1 MDKLTRQVRDN
12 RPPSL
17 VFLFC
22 FMIHTP
28 PSPATAAAPPAET
41 PVERQARGLREM
53 QAIILSVARA
63 EEQVALARAAQ
74 AMNAAEAGVP
84 AAAGSRPALNDR
96 ADPGLA
102 ISRIARALRL
112 TQAMEN
118 RLYDDL
124 AAGPARKAEPEP
136 SAEEPWRKAARMR
149 AAILSATILPVVD
162 QVIADAEDPEGDGS
176 DTERR
181 HDHLDERLLDEDEI
195 VNLGTLPIGASIARL
210 CAQIGLT
217 PDWSLWEDRP
227 WAVKEAET
235 DAPGS
240 PHGRSWT
247 GVVELDDGDWGLEG
261 ETATRRPAMAQA
273 PP

>member
-1 MDKLTRQVRDN
+1 M
-12 RPPSL
+12 
-17 VFLFC
+17 FLYC
-22 FMIHTP
+22 SMIHAP
-28 PSPATAAAPPAET
+28 PSPAAPATPERLGETPAER
-41 PVERQARGLREM
+41 VERQARGLREM
-53 QAIILSVARA
+53 QTIILSIARA

-74 AMNAAEAGVP
+74 AMNAAEAGSPP
-84 AAAGSRPALNDR
+84 ASSQPAQNDR

>member
-1 MDKLTRQVRDN
+1 
-12 RPPSL
+12 
-17 VFLFC
+17 
-22 FMIHTP
+22 MIQPP
-28 PSPATAAAPPAET
+28 PSPAAPATPERLGETPAER
-41 PVERQARGLREM
+41 VERQAKALREM
-53 QAIILSVARA
+53 QAIILSIARA

-74 AMNAAEAGVP
+74 AMNAAEAGLAP
-84 AAAGSRPALNDR
+84 APGSRPASSDR

-124 AAGPARKAEPEP
+124 AAGPARKPEPQP

-176 DTERR
+176 DSERR

-195 VNLGTLPIGASIARL
+195 VTLGALPIGASIARL

-227 WAVKEAET
+227 WAIKEAET

-240 PHGRSWT
+240 PYGRSWT
-247 GVVELDDGDWGLEG
+247 GDGRLEEG
-261 ETATRRPAMAQA
+261 ERTERVDAH